1 MDRHIKK
8 DEQGNALMPETI
20 MDKIND
26 FKATIANLV
35 KNKIFVGAMFGRI
48 IDVLAFKGYFVFQ
61 AKYLE
66 LQFGVPQYRI
76 QRYIASTGIVGFAC
90 GVILGSLSMK
100 FLKLQGRKAA
110 AWVAGTCI
118 ICEPF
123 FNS

>member
-8 DEQGNALMPETI
+8 DEQGNALMPESTK
-20 MDKIND
+20 DKIKD
-26 FKATIANLV
+26 FTQTITTLI

-90 GVILGSLSMK
+90 GVMLGSVSMK
-100 FLKLQGRKAA
+100 FFKLQGRKAA
-110 AWVAGTCI
+110 AWVAG
-118 ICEPF
+118 
-123 FNS
+123 N